1 MYCIKKLTDDVLF
14 NCQNKSVKGL
24 EKRILLLNY
33 LDIDRK
39 ATILNESKTTIEEL
53 SMKLGTRGY
62 MLEGINNHFKGSQ
75 KLSKKAFDNEISV
88 RVYQIDA
95 HVLER
100 VIELTKGN
108 FVAIVETKNKGQNG
122 ENAFEVLGFDAG
134 LRLLSIQRDYDKSSA
149 TLTFSSYDNVKESRM
164 VYKWLEKNYSNTLK
178 KFNAKLGDADN
189 KIFDET
195 FDNTFE

>member
-39 ATILNESKTTIEEL
+39 ATILNESKTTIE
-53 SMKLGTRGY
+53 KLVLKEGKKAYLFQGTNKSFVG
-62 MLEGINNHFKGSQ
+62 NQ
-75 KLSKKAFDNEISV
+75 KYSKKFQQEISLQI
-88 RVYQIDA
+88 YQVDERTLKRID
-95 HVLER
+95 
-100 VIELTKGN
+100 ELTKSTL
-108 FVAIVETKNKGQNG
+108 VVIVETKNKGQNG
-122 ENAFEVLGFDAG
+122 ENAFEILGFDAG
-134 LRLLSIQRDYDKSSA
+134 LQLSDLQRDYNKTSIKL
-149 TLTFSSYDNVKESRM
+149 TLTTNPQIKELRM
-164 VYKWLEKNYSNTLK
+164 VYKWIETNYRNTLN
-178 KFNAKLGDADN
+178 KFDSKLNDIKTL